1 MRQDPGDRVRSARKA
16 VIFNMIVRK
25 YRSEDLSEIL
35 KLFYDTVHSVCKADY
50 TLAQLD
56 AWAPAA
62 PDTER
67 WRASLEKHYA
77 LVALADGAIAG
88 FGDIDETGYLDRLY
102 VHKDRIRRGVGGAL
116 LTKLENAFPVTEITT
131 HASITAKP
139 FFEAKGYVAIREQ
152 QVERRGVTMT
162 NFVMKKSLE
171 PLIY

>member
-1 MRQDPGDRVRSARKA
+1 
-16 VIFNMIVRK
+16 MIVRE
-25 YRSEDLSEIL
+25 YRPEDLFKIL
-35 KLFYDTVHSVCKADY
+35 KLFYDTVHSVCVADY
-50 TLAQLD
+50 TPAQID

-77 LVALADGAIAG
+77 LVALTDGAIAG

-102 VHKDRIRRGVGGAL
+102 VHKDRIRRGAGGAL
-116 LTKLENAFPVTEITT
+116 LTELENAFPVTEITT

-139 FFEAKGYVAIREQ
+139 FFEAKGYVAVMEQ
-152 QVERRGVTMT
+152 RVTRRGVTMT

-171 PLIY
+171 PRR

>member
-1 MRQDPGDRVRSARKA
+1 MRQDPGDRIRPARKA

-25 YRSEDLSEIL
+25 YRSEDLPEIL

-77 LVALADGAIAG
+77 
-88 FGDIDETGYLDRLY
+88 
-102 VHKDRIRRGVGGAL
+102 RIRRGAGGAL
-116 LTKLENAFPVTEITT
+116 LYELENAFPVTEITT

-139 FFEAKGYVAIREQ
+139 FFEAKGYVAVMEQ

-171 PLIY
+171 QRR

>member
-1 MRQDPGDRVRSARKA
+1 
-16 VIFNMIVRK
+16 MIIRK
-25 YRSEDLSEIL
+25 YRPEDLPEIL

-50 TLAQLD
+50 TPAQID

-77 LVALADGAIAG
+77 LVALADGTIAG

-102 VHKDRIRRGVGGAL
+102 VHKDYIRRGAGGAL
-116 LTKLENAFPVTEITT
+116 LKELENAYPVTEITA

-139 FFEAKGYVAIREQ
+139 FFELKGYVAVLEQ
-152 QVERRGVTMT
+152 RVTRRGVTMT

-171 PLIY
+171 PRR

>member
-1 MRQDPGDRVRSARKA
+1 
-16 VIFNMIVRK
+16 MIIRK
-25 YRSEDLSEIL
+25 YRPEDLPEIL

-50 TLAQLD
+50 TPAQID

-77 LVALADGAIAG
+77 LVALADGTIAG

-102 VHKDRIRRGVGGAL
+102 VHKDYIRRGAGGAL
-116 LTKLENAFPVTEITT
+116 LYELENAYPVTEITT

-139 FFEAKGYVAIREQ
+139 FFEAKGYVAVMEQ
-152 QVERRGVTMT
+152 RVTRRGVTMT

-171 PLIY
+171 PRR

>member
-1 MRQDPGDRVRSARKA
+1 
-16 VIFNMIVRK
+16 MIIRK
-25 YRSEDLSEIL
+25 YRPEDLPEIL

-50 TLAQLD
+50 TPAQID

-77 LVALADGAIAG
+77 LVALDEGAIAG

-102 VHKDRIRRGVGGAL
+102 VHKDYIRRGAGGAL
-116 LTKLENAFPVTEITT
+116 LKELENAYPVTEITA

-139 FFEAKGYVAIREQ
+139 FFEAKGYVAVLEQ
-152 QVERRGVTMT
+152 RVTRRGVTMT

-171 PLIY
+171 PRR

>member
-1 MRQDPGDRVRSARKA
+1 
-16 VIFNMIVRK
+16 MIIRK
-25 YRSEDLSEIL
+25 YRPEDLSEIL

-50 TLAQLD
+50 TPAQID

-77 LVALADGAIAG
+77 LVALDEGAIAG

-102 VHKDRIRRGVGGAL
+102 VHKDYIRRGVGGAL
-116 LTKLENAFPVTEITT
+116 LYELENAFPVTEITA

-139 FFEAKGYVAIREQ
+139 FFEAKGYVAVLEQ
-152 QVERRGVTMT
+152 RVTRRGVTMT

-171 PLIY
+171 PRR

>member
-1 MRQDPGDRVRSARKA
+1 MTVRE
-16 VIFNMIVRK
+16 
-25 YRSEDLSEIL
+25 YRPEDLFKIL
-35 KLFYDTVHSVCKADY
+35 KLFYDTVHSVCVADY
-50 TLAQLD
+50 TPAQID
-56 AWAPAA
+56 AWAPAT

-77 LVALADGAIAG
+77 LVALTDGAIAG

-139 FFEAKGYVAIREQ
+139 FFEAKGYVAVMEQ
-152 QVERRGVTMT
+152 RVTRLGVTMT

>member
-1 MRQDPGDRVRSARKA
+1 
-16 VIFNMIVRK
+16 MIIRK
-25 YRSEDLSEIL
+25 YRPEDLPEIL

-50 TLAQLD
+50 TPAQID

-77 LVALADGAIAG
+77 LVALDEGAIAG

-102 VHKDRIRRGVGGAL
+102 VHKDYIRRGAGGAL
-116 LTKLENAFPVTEITT
+116 LYELENAYPVTEITT

-139 FFEAKGYVAIREQ
+139 FFEAKGYVAVMEQ
-152 QVERRGVTMT
+152 RVTRRGVTMT

-171 PLIY
+171 PRR

>member
-1 MRQDPGDRVRSARKA
+1 
-16 VIFNMIVRK
+16 MIIRK
-25 YRSEDLSEIL
+25 YRPEDLPEIL

-50 TLAQLD
+50 TPAQID

-77 LVALADGAIAG
+77 LVALADSTIAG

-102 VHKDRIRRGVGGAL
+102 VHKDYIRRGAGGAL
-116 LTKLENAFPVTEITT
+116 LKELENAFPVTEITA

-139 FFEAKGYVAIREQ
+139 FFEAKGYVAVLEQ
-152 QVERRGVTMT
+152 RVTRRGVTMT

-171 PLIY
+171 PRR

>member
-1 MRQDPGDRVRSARKA
+1 
-16 VIFNMIVRK
+16 MIIRK
-25 YRSEDLSEIL
+25 YRPEDLPEIL

-50 TLAQLD
+50 TPAQID

-77 LVALADGAIAG
+77 LVALADGTIAG

-116 LTKLENAFPVTEITT
+116 LYELENAYPVTEITA

-139 FFEAKGYVAIREQ
+139 FFEAKGYVAVLEQ
-152 QVERRGVTMT
+152 RVTRRGVTMT

-171 PLIY
+171 PRR